1 LGGTA
6 KPENPRLLQGS
17 PGRRRKAAQRYWGSG
32 ASGPSGV
39 QGQSPWPSCLTWGKM
54 FIFRTKPITSL
65 LESAEPDAHGHKLH
79 RTLGLRNLVA
89 FGVGSAVGVS
99 LFVQTG
105 PEAATHAGPAVALS
119 FVLAS
124 IACLFAALCYAEFAG
139 LVPVAG
145 SAYSYAYAT
154 LGEGVAWMIGWCL
167 LLEYLMSGS
176 LVAIGWSQY
185 FTATLDQ
192 FGIHI
197 PEALTG
203 APITVIHAKEV
214 QACAK
219 QIAIQSDRIA
229 LSGKL
234 FDLPAVSITL
244 FVSWLIMRGTSL
256 SARVNDIVVGLKV
269 LAIVAIVI
277 GAVAYIHPHNW
288 VPFIPKNTCQSGHFG
303 VSGVMRAA
311 AVLFFAYVGF
321 DSISTLGQE
330 TKNPQRTIPFA
341 LLISLAICVVLYVSV
356 SMVMTGIADYRTL
369 DVGDPIAEALKAQ
382 APHLDWARW
391 CVSIVAV
398 FGLISVLLVTLIGQ
412 VRIFYAMGRDGL
424 LPPAFA
430 LIHPKYKTPYI
441 GSIVTGVGAA
451 LFAGLFPL
459 DLLGDLVSIGTLLAF
474 AVVSI
479 GVLVLRRTM
488 PHAHRP
494 FRTPFMPFTPIAA
507 VLSCVALMLS
517 LSNGTWWRLA
527 LWLVIGAAVYAGY
540 GMRHSK
546 LRVAGLRA

>member
-1 LGGTA
+1 MSIWST
-6 KPENPRLLQGS
+6 KS
-17 PGRRRKAAQRYWGSG
+17 VAAML
-32 ASGPSGV
+32 A
-39 QGQSPWPSCLTWGKM
+39 
-54 FIFRTKPITSL
+54 
-65 LESAEPDAHGHKLH
+65 SAEPDEHGHRLS

-176 LVAIGWSQY
+176 LVAIGWSGY
-185 FTATLDQ
+185 FSSTLGS
-192 FGIHI
+192 FGLHLPDAIS
-197 PEALTG
+197 G
-203 APITVIHAKEV
+203 APLAVTPDGHVFA
-214 QACAK
+214 
-219 QIAIQSDRIA
+219 
-229 LSGKL
+229 SGKWI
-234 FDLPAVSITL
+234 DLPAVLITI
-244 FVSWLIMRGTSL
+244 FVAWLIMRGTEL
-256 SARVNDIVVGLKV
+256 SAKVNDVVVALKI
-269 LAIVAIVI
+269 LAIFAIVI
-277 GAVAYIHPHNW
+277 GAIPFINPHRW
-288 VPFIPKNTCQSGHFG
+288 VPFMPPNDGVSGHFG
-303 VSGVMRAA
+303 PSGVMRSAGI
-311 AVLFFAYVGF
+311 LFFAYVGF

-330 TKNPQRTIPFA
+330 TKNPQRTIPLA
-341 LLISLAICVVLYVSV
+341 LLISLAICVGLYVSV
-356 SMVMTGIADYRTL
+356 AMVMTGIADYHTL
-369 DVGDPIAEALKAQ
+369 NVADPIAEALHQQGHK
-382 APHLDWARW
+382 LDWARW

-398 FGLISVLLVTLIGQ
+398 FGLISVLLVTLLGQ
-412 VRIFYAMGRDGL
+412 VRIFFAMGRDGL

-430 LIHPKYKTPYI
+430 AIHPVYKTPYV
-441 GSIVTGVGAA
+441 GSIVTGLGAA

-479 GVLVLRRTM
+479 GVLILRRTM
-488 PHAHRP
+488 PDAHRP
-494 FRTPFMPFTPIAA
+494 FRTPLMPFTPIAA

-527 LWLVIGAAVYAGY
+527 LWLAVGGAVYAAY
-540 GMRHSK
+540 GARHSK
-546 LRVAGLRA
+546 LRTSKEALALAQGEMSAAFPGPKEEK